1 MKIITTRIMRRQED
15 NHPQV
20 WALALDHLSTGL
32 KYHEPEWVVLGVHKS
47 WAQAQRQQESLK
59 S

>member
-1 MKIITTRIMRRQED
+1 MKIITTRIKRRTFD
-15 NHPQV
+15 NKPQV
-20 WALALDHLSTGL
+20 WALANDHLSTGYKL
-32 KYHEPEWVVLGVHKS
+32 HEPEWVVLGVHKS